1 MPHVCSVC
9 ETRGMTIVEP
19 IAPEESR
26 LFFGNSYMNAVVIE
40 IAALEG
46 DTFSP
51 KQIVQATG
59 LIGSIVHPLIHKLR
73 DAHFLE
79 FVGRVPGERTLL
91 YRINDNYWWEAAR
104 RYAADRQSTVVDEVS
119 TL

>member
-1 MPHVCSVC
+1 
-9 ETRGMTIVEP
+9 MTIVEP
-19 IAPEESR
+19 IAPAESR

-51 KQIVQATG
+51 KQIVEATG
-59 LIGSIVHPLIHKLR
+59 LLGRIVHPLIHKLR

-91 YRINDNYWWEAAR
+91 YRIRDNYWWEAAR
-104 RYAADRQSTVVDEVS
+104 RYAADREAASAERTAS
-119 TL
+119 

>member
-1 MPHVCSVC
+1 MPDVGDVC

-19 IAPEESR
+19 IAPAESR

-51 KQIVQATG
+51 KQIVEATG
-59 LIGSIVHPLIHKLR
+59 LLGSIVHPLIHKLR

-91 YRINDNYWWEAAR
+91 YRIRDNYWWEAAR
-104 RYAADRQSTVVDEVS
+104 RYAADRRVADEPQHAS
-119 TL
+119 

>member
-1 MPHVCSVC
+1 MPHVFGLC

-26 LFFGNSYMNAVVIE
+26 LFFGNSYMNAVIIE

-104 RYAADRQSTVVDEVS
+104 RYASDRQAAAERSAS
-119 TL
+119 